1 MEPLDF
7 RGLPCP
13 DPVVRT
19 KKAIEANPNAVLTI
33 LTDQAS
39 QRDNIA
45 RMAKSLGASVQS
57 DPLPNGDFRLT
68 VTTGV
73 PRSTSPTVPGS
84 CATVGLSDR
93 AGFGVPPE
101 SRLGKPAV
109 AREPPVAQPA
119 PATEPCAAPPRA
131 RAAVF
136 VRNDVV
142 GHGDPQLGRILM
154 KAFLKTLKNL
164 DPLPSTVLFIN
175 AGVHL
180 TTEGSEDIAAIAELE
195 KLGIEIMS
203 CGTCLDFYKKL
214 DKVRVG
220 IVGNMFDIV
229 DRLNRAP
236 KVIVP

>member
-1 MEPLDF
+1 MEPLDL

-19 KKAIEANPNAVLTI
+19 KKAIEAHPHAVLTI

-45 RMAKSLGASVQS
+45 RMAKSLGASVESEQ
-57 DPLPNGDFRLT
+57 LPNGDFRLT

-73 PRSTSPTVPGS
+73 PRSACPTVP
-84 CATVGLSDR
+84 APDIPP
-93 AGFGVPPE
+93 AGFGARGRVNGPAEAPYPPAGAE
-101 SRLGKPAV
+101 
-109 AREPPVAQPA
+109 ARGRAD
-119 PATEPCAAPPRA
+119 A

-136 VRNDVV
+136 VRNDIV

-154 KAFLKTLKNL
+154 KAFLKTLENL
-164 DPLPSTVLFIN
+164 DPLPSSVLFIN

-180 TTEGSEDIAAIAELE
+180 TTEGSEDLATIVELE

-214 DKVRVG
+214 DKLRVG
-220 IVGNMFDIV
+220 IAGNLFDIV

-236 KVIVP
+236 KIIVP